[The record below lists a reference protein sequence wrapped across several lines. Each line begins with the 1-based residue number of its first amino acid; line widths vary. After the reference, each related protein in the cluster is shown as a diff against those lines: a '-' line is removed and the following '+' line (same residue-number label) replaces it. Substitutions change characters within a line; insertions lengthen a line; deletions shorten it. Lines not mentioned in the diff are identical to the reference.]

1 MVKLIVS
8 PRLLI
13 ALLLIGAAAGC
24 ASVGAQRAFD
34 QGDYLTAAELADQ
47 TLRANPADAEMLS
60 LRQRARDRFVDEE
73 LTRVR
78 AFRAG
83 GHHEAELA
91 EWERLLKQVDGWGG
105 HGALSPEWQSAL
117 AAESSTSG
125 EAMVRLVDV
134 DLGVGRPLAAEA
146 LLDQFK
152 PLLAHAEFGPARATA
167 GGKVRGKGQE
177 VCARLQTTATA
188 ETPSWGLIVTRYC
201 GHFGSVGATPAPEA
215 AAPPMEL
222 AGTVKGMSA
231 EQVARLRARVA
242 EWVEASL
249 WNDPAAG
256 ETGRG
261 KIGGTIGGVV
271 ESSYRRATVTLHAP
285 YEDTI
290 KTSVVGTVGRQ
301 QAFGYASTKVTREYA
316 YEAEEVRG
324 NFGMNV
330 SVHLELP
337 TQSSVTL
344 KLKRA
349 EGVKGYDH
357 DVSFEPAGIFP
368 RHDRILT
375 VEEWVDAQL
384 DSFATRVTWALNRK
398 FLKTYCARPQYTVEE
413 AAHCFM
419 VGQKPPAAM
428 AVLTGALGDQAES
441 ALEILR
447 PPPPAPEARK
457 TAPTKPAP
465 RTQAGPTD
473 DEDPIVQ

>member
-1 MVKLIVS
+1 MKPGLS
-8 PRLLI
+8 SC
-13 ALLLIGAAAGC
+13 LLIGLLSIGAVTGC

-34 QGDYLTAAELADQ
+34 QGDYLTSAELADQ
-47 TLRANPADAEMLS
+47 ALLATPADAEMLS
-60 LRQRARDRFVDEE
+60 LRQHARDRFVNEE
-73 LTRVR
+73 LTRIR
-78 AFRAG
+78 AFRSG

-105 HGALSPEWQSAL
+105 HGALSPEWQTAL
-117 AAESSTSG
+117 VAESSTSG

-134 DLGVGRPLAAEA
+134 DLGAGRPLAAEP
-146 LLDQFK
+146 LLGQFK
-152 PLLAHAEFGPARATA
+152 PLLAHAEFGQARATV

-188 ETPSWGLIVTRYC
+188 DTPNWALIVTRYC
-201 GHFGSVGATPAPEA
+201 GHFGSAGSTPPAIPAP
-215 AAPPMEL
+215 APPMEL
-222 AGTVKGMSA
+222 TGTVKGMSA
-231 EQVARLRARVA
+231 EQVARLRSRVA

-249 WNDPAAG
+249 WSDPSAG
-256 ETGRG
+256 EAGRG
-261 KIGGTIGGVV
+261 HIGGTIGGVV
-271 ESSYRRATVTLHAP
+271 ESSFRRTTVTLHAP

-301 QAFGYASTKVTREYA
+301 TAFAYGSSKVMREYA

-324 NFGMNV
+324 DFGMNV

-337 TQSSVTL
+337 TQSSMTL

-349 EGVKGYDH
+349 EGVKGYEH
-357 DVSFEPAGIFP
+357 DVSFEPAGISP
-368 RHDRILT
+368 RHDRIST
-375 VEEWVDAQL
+375 AEEWVDAQL
-384 DSFATRVTWALNRK
+384 DAFATRVTWALNRK

-419 VGQKPPAAM
+419 AGQKPPAAM
-428 AVLTGALGDQAES
+428 AVLTGALGDKAES

-447 PPPPAPEARK
+447 PTPPAPEAREPAPTK
-457 TAPTKPAP
+457 TAPK
-465 RTQAGPTD
+465 TQAGHAD